1 MARAKKIVGTKNRG
15 VKESEVI
22 FAPCSKPQEAFL
34 NQENAAFFTLYG
46 GSAGA
51 GKSAA
56 ILGSILPL
64 CHHPGTRAIIIRQTT
79 RMLAGVGGLFDAAIQ
94 LFYKVDP
101 KLRVNNKDLIITFSS
116 GAVVQFTYLDKPQ
129 DRNSLQGKEYS
140 FMAFDECQQLSEDNV
155 LYALSRLRS
164 TIVDYPVRAVA
175 TCNPD
180 YNSFLR
186 KWVEFCL
193 DERGIPIRYPD
204 HNYPLRYYVNT
215 GNGGIRWFD
224 NLEEATAIYG
234 NKRDSGIKSFR
245 FIPATAEDNKVLLRT
260 NPEYLSTLRS
270 LPRVEMERLLL
281 GSWYARESASGYF
294 KREWVE
300 IVDTPN
306 YNANKRVRV
315 WDLAFSKP
323 SEVRPDVDATCGTLV
338 SKDNLNIY
346 TVEDCFLMRDRVH
359 EVERAIFSIAEK
371 DGREVTI
378 VLPLDPGATAGAY
391 CRDLSRRLSERG
403 FHVKLVKPEKGKQQR
418 FLPFASA
425 AEARFVRFVNGDWL
439 EEAFT
444 ELENMDFSHHTH
456 DDVADTLS
464 DAFFILNKET
474 TLPIFNV
481 PDLAMNS
488 PSRIPSVTSVPT
500 SGATLPKSFV

>member
-1 MARAKKIVGTKNRG
+1 MTTRSKKPKDIV
-15 VKESEVI
+15 
-22 FAPCSKPQEAFL
+22 FAPCSKPQEVFL
-34 NQENAAFFTLYG
+34 NSEASLTVYG
-46 GSAGA
+46 GAAGA

-56 ILGSILPL
+56 ILGSILPI
-64 CHHPGTRAIIIRQTT
+64 CHHPGTRAIVIRQTT
-79 RMLAGVGGLFDAAIQ
+79 RMLAGAGGLFDAAVQ

-101 KLRVNNKDLIITFSS
+101 KIRVNNKDLIITFSS
-116 GAVVQFTYLDKPQ
+116 GAVLQFTYLDKPQ
-129 DRNSLQGKEYS
+129 DRNNLQGKEYS
-140 FMAFDECQQLSEDNV
+140 FMAFDECQQLTEDNV

-193 DERGIPIRYPD
+193 DERGIPKRSINHD
-204 HNYPLRYYVNT
+204 YPLRYYVNT
-215 GNGGIRWFD
+215 NNGGIKWFD
-224 NLEEATAIYG
+224 KKEDAVAIYG
-234 NKRDSGIKSFR
+234 NRRDSGIKSFR
-245 FIPATAEDNKVLLRT
+245 FIPATAEDNKVLLKN

-300 IVDTPN
+300 VVDLPN
-306 YNANKRVRV
+306 FAANKRVRA

-338 SKDNLNIY
+338 SKDKLNFY
-346 TVEDCFLMRDRVH
+346 TVEDCVLMRDRVH
-359 EVERAIFSIAEK
+359 EVERMIFNVAEK

-378 VLPLDPGATAGAY
+378 ILPLDPGATAGAY
-391 CRDLSRRLSERG
+391 CRDLSRRLAERG
-403 FHVKLVKPEKGKQQR
+403 FHTKLVRPEKGKQAR

-425 AEARFVRFVNGDWL
+425 AEAKYVKFVNGEWL

-464 DAFFILNKET
+464 DAFFVLNKDT
-474 TLPIFNV
+474 VLPAFTI
-481 PDLAMNS
+481 PDMHSGSSNK
-488 PSRIPSVTSVPT
+488 IPFIASAPI
-500 SGATLPKSFV
+500 SGATLPTPFI

>member
-1 MARAKKIVGTKNRG
+1 MVVRSRQKKITKQQNA
-15 VKESEVI
+15 ESEII
-22 FAPCSKPQEAFL
+22 FAPCSKPQESFL
-34 NQENAAFFTLYG
+34 NLDNSAFFTVYG
-46 GSAGA
+46 GAAGA

-56 ILGSILPL
+56 ILGSILPI

-79 RMLAGVGGLFDAAIQ
+79 KMLAGAGGLFDAAQQ

-101 KLRVNNKDLIITFSS
+101 KIRVNNKDLIITFSS
-116 GAVVQFTYLDKPQ
+116 GAVVQFTYLDKPA

-140 FMAFDECQQLSEDNV
+140 FMAFDECQQLTQDNV

-186 KWVEFCL
+186 KWVEFSL
-193 DERGIPIRYPD
+193 DERGIPIRYPNHD
-204 HNYPLRYYVNT
+204 YPIRYYVNT
-215 GNGGIRWFD
+215 SNGGIRWFD
-224 NLEEATAIYG
+224 KLEDATAIYG
-234 NKRDSGIKSFR
+234 NRSDSGIKSFR
-245 FIPATAEDNKVLLRT
+245 FIPATAEDNKVLIKS

-300 IVDTPN
+300 VVDIPN
-306 YNANKRVRV
+306 YFANKRVRS

-323 SEVRPDVDATCGTLV
+323 SEVRPDVDATVGTLM
-338 SKDNLNIY
+338 SKDKSNIY
-346 TVEDCFLMRDRVH
+346 TVEDIFIMRDRVH
-359 EVERAIFSIAEK
+359 EVEKSIFTIAEK
-371 DGREVTI
+371 DGRDVVI
-378 VLPLDPGATAGAY
+378 ILPLDPGATAGAY
-391 CRDLSRRLSERG
+391 CRDLARRLAERG
-403 FHVKLVKPEKGKQQR
+403 FIVKLIKPEKGKQQR

-425 AEARFVRFVNGDWL
+425 AEARFVKFVNGDWL

-456 DDVADTLS
+456 DDIGDTLS
-464 DAFFILNKET
+464 DGFFVLNKDT
-474 TLPIFNV
+474 SIPVFNV
-481 PDLAMNS
+481 PDLSMSA
-488 PSRIPSVTSVPT
+488 PSRIPMTTSIPS
-500 SGATLPKSFV
+500 SGVSLPKPFI